1 MDSRT
6 PVCQFETTV
15 TRLLVVIN
23 GRPEMGLSLRLRS
36 NYCYG
41 ADRGMDDKHMDREES
56 NISLKIEDN
65 ILHVTVEGSVT
76 LSDIVTYA
84 QNHIEVWARS
94 PRMLWD
100 LRRAVLPLFTS
111 EALSGLLNEFREV
124 SQVRA
129 GGHTAIV
136 VRGVDEQAGHYLVGL
151 SKAYNSPVEYQSFV
165 DLREARRW
173 LQSV

>member
-1 MDSRT
+1 
-6 PVCQFETTV
+6 
-15 TRLLVVIN
+15 
-23 GRPEMGLSLRLRS
+23 
-36 NYCYG
+36 
-41 ADRGMDDKHMDREES
+41 MDRES
-56 NISLKIEDN
+56 ISLKIEEN
-65 ILHVTVEGSVT
+65 ILHVTVEGTVT
-76 LSDIVTYA
+76 LSDIVTYD

-136 VRGVDEQAGHYLVGL
+136 VRGVDELVGHYLVDL
-151 SKAYNSPVEYQSFV
+151 SKAYDAPVEYQSFV
-165 DLREARRW
+165 DLHDARKW
-173 LQSV
+173 LQRF

>member
-1 MDSRT
+1 
-6 PVCQFETTV
+6 
-15 TRLLVVIN
+15 
-23 GRPEMGLSLRLRS
+23 
-36 NYCYG
+36 
-41 ADRGMDDKHMDREES
+41 MDRES
-56 NISLKIEDN
+56 ISLKIEDN
-65 ILHVTVEGSVT
+65 ILHVTVEGTVT

-124 SQVRA
+124 SEVRA

-136 VRGVDEQAGHYLVGL
+136 VRGVDELVGHYLVDL
-151 SKAYNSPVEYQSFV
+151 SKAYNAPVEYQSFV
-165 DLREARRW
+165 DLHEARRW